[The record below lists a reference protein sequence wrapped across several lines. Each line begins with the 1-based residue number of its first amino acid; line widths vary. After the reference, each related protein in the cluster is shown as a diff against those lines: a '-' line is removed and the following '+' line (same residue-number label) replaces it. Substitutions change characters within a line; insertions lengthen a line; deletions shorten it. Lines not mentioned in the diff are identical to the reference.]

1 MTQST
6 AHAHPSHPPSSAHPH
21 RRTPSFNPPKVKSA
35 RPTLHRRSTTHHSI
49 LKLGSGQPKQQSVV
63 HENSHS
69 EMAASFLNFWYVVIF
84 LILLVCLSANP
95 LHSTHSLFLRLTLSC
110 SAMCERQITVPD
122 NSLLYCS
129 ERSVFAYK
137 NLSLPPPNWD
147 YLLTLSCLQ
156 LPSKRLLQTIVGF
169 LPYYFSVPSYDSS
182 RLTSHVTTNHCAS
195 HDSHSSTSQFCHPDT
210 GRPS

>member
-84 LILLVCLSANP
+84 LILLVCLSANI
-95 LHSTHSLFLRLTLSC
+95 LHSAHSLFLRLTLSC

-137 NLSLPPPNWD
+137 NLSLPSSK
-147 YLLTLSCLQ
+147 LGLSADIV
-156 LPSKRLLQTIVGF
+156 LPSAAVEKTLANHCRLLALLLLCPF
-169 LPYYFSVPSYDSS
+169 L
-182 RLTSHVTTNHCAS
+182 RLLPPHLP
-195 HDSHSSTSQFCHPDT
+195 CHHEPLCL
-210 GRPS
+210 P

>member
-6 AHAHPSHPPSSAHPH
+6 AHVLPSHPPSSSSHPH

-49 LKLGSGQPKQQSVV
+49 FKLGSGQPKQSVV
-63 HENSHS
+63 QDNSHS
-69 EMAASFLNFWYVVIF
+69 EMAASFLNFWYVTSNVIS
-84 LILLVCLSANP
+84 LILPVCLSANI
-95 LHSTHSLFLRLTLSC
+95 LHSAHSLFLRLTLSC

-137 NLSLPPPNWD
+137 NLSLPSSKFG
-147 YLLTLSCLQ
+147 LSADIV
-156 LPSKRLLQTIVGF
+156 LPSAAVEKTLANHCRLLALLHLCPF
-169 LPYYFSVPSYDSS
+169 L
-182 RLTSHVTTNHCAS
+182 RLLPPHLP
-195 HDSHSSTSQFCHPDT
+195 CHHEPLCL
-210 GRPS
+210 P

>member
-6 AHAHPSHPPSSAHPH
+6 AHALPSHPH

-49 LKLGSGQPKQQSVV
+49 FKLGSGQPKQSVV
-63 HENSHS
+63 QDNSHS
-69 EMAASFLNFWYVVIF
+69 EMAASFLNFWYVIIINVIF
-84 LILLVCLSANP
+84 LISLFALSANT
-95 LHSTHSLFLRLTLSC
+95 LHSAHSLFLRLTLSC

-137 NLSLPPPNWD
+137 NLSLPSSKFG
-147 YLLTLSCLQ
+147 LSADIV
-156 LPSKRLLQTIVGF
+156 LPSAAVEKTLANHCRLLALLLLCPF
-169 LPYYFSVPSYDSS
+169 L
-182 RLTSHVTTNHCAS
+182 RLLLPRLL
-195 HDSHSSTSQFCHPDT
+195 CHHEPL
-210 GRPS
+210 GLP